1 MRKRASTWTLA
12 IAVLLAGIGYS
23 ATAAPAEAFSLK
35 EVRKYAEKQ
44 RKEQKKYQKKLLK
57 EQKKYAKKQQKA
69 YKKQLK
75 AERKAHE
82 RYLKDQ
88 RRATRY
94 HAPYR
99 APYPVAPQYPR
110 YVAPRP
116 VYPDAY
122 GVEYPHY
129 YTPPGRG
136 FSFGLDM
143 PSQGFGFGFEYQH

>member
-1 MRKRASTWTLA
+1 MRKHASRWTLA

-44 RKEQKKYQKKLLK
+44 RKEQQKYEKKLLK

-69 YKKQLK
+69 YEKQLK

-88 RRATRY
+88 RRAARY
-94 HAPYR
+94 HTPYAAPYS
-99 APYPVAPQYPR
+99 AAPQY
-110 YVAPRP
+110 VAPTP

-129 YTPPGRG
+129 YTAPSRG
-136 FSFGLDM
+136 FSFGFDM
-143 PSQGFGFGFEYQH
+143 PSRGFGFGFDYQR